1 MTFTQKILS
10 AQAKANSSL
19 CIGLDTDIRKLPEIL
34 KNEQNPMAAFNKA
47 IIEATSDLACA
58 YKPNVAYYEA
68 NGMKGLDAIA
78 SLLSDI
84 PSHVFTIADCKR
96 GDIGATSDQY
106 HIAWQENFRFDV
118 VTLSPYMGKDSIDAY
133 IQSEEQG
140 AFFLGLTS
148 NLGAKDFQYLELA
161 NGKKLYE
168 QVTDTVDE
176 WNKAKKNCG
185 LVVGATKP
193 EELRALRERAPEL
206 PFLVPGV
213 GAQGGSLEESL
224 KANGNGIAL
233 INVSRGVTAASNGSD
248 FAEAARAAALKFVEA
263 MRAL

>member
-1 MTFTQKILS
+1 MTFVEKIRS

-34 KNEQNPMAAFNKA
+34 KNEKNPMAAFNKA
-47 IIEATSDLACA
+47 IIEATSDLAAA
-58 YKPNVAYYEA
+58 YKPNTAYYEA
-68 NGMKGLDAIA
+68 CGTKGLDA
-78 SLLSDI
+78 LSATLDTI
-84 PSHVFTIADCKR
+84 PSHILTIGDCKR
-96 GDIGATSDQY
+96 GDMSTTNEQY
-106 HIAWQENFRFDV
+106 HIAWQELFRFDSITV
-118 VTLSPYMGKDSIDAY
+118 SPYMGRESY
-133 IQSEEQG
+133 EPFLQSEEQG
-140 AFFLGLTS
+140 VFFLGLTS
-148 NLGAKDFQYLELA
+148 NPGARDFQYLDLA

-168 QVTDTVDE
+168 HVTDTV
-176 WNKAKKNCG
+176 AKKNCG
-185 LVVGATKP
+185 LVVGATKA

-213 GAQGGSLEESL
+213 GAQGGSLEDSL

-248 FAEAARAAALKFVEA
+248 FAEAARAAALKYVEA